1 MQTPEPQTTPVPH
14 WDGLVWICIS
24 DRPVR
29 WCVCA
34 PDFEN
39 LCSRVFHLKEHGVNL
54 SLKGFIQGLM
64 WTLPLLSRNMIL
76 IFFLYPL
83 GPRQE
88 LCNSSAPLY
97 AVKSQVFIPGFMP
110 GRQLHH
116 LNIFLN
122 SYVINYSA
130 LVPQIDTEARQWNCL
145 CLFRWGNSEVFL
157 DTHRRK
163 GYMEFL
169 TVVL

>member
-1 MQTPEPQTTPVPH
+1 MLHVLFPRAGWPQVWFCNWLTRKACEKCRLLSPRPH
-14 WDGLVWICIS
+14 QSLTGMGSWICIS

-64 WTLPLLSRNMIL
+64 WTLPLLSRKMVL

-122 SYVINYSA
+122 SYVIN
-130 LVPQIDTEARQWNCL
+130 
-145 CLFRWGNSEVFL
+145 
-157 DTHRRK
+157 
-163 GYMEFL
+163 
-169 TVVL
+169 